1 MPKTRNRNR
10 DVGPFNNQD
19 TEQIRTQLA
28 VIEDEWLKSRV
39 EGNLEFSEQL
49 IDDSYQGI
57 TSNGCL
63 QTKAE
68 FLEAISRSACSQS
81 HAEHGQ
87 RNIQIQGVFAI
98 STGLVSVYSS
108 AHSHLF
114 RYLRVFSNSGE
125 GWRLIASQST
135 RVLEA

>member
-28 VIEDEWLKSRV
+28 VIEDEWLKSRL

-57 TSNGCL
+57 TSNGCP

-81 HAEHGQ
+81 HGGCFDFRVNVSSSILE
-87 RNIQIQGVFAI
+87 RNRWELTK
-98 STGLVSVYSS
+98 S
-108 AHSHLF
+108 
-114 RYLRVFSNSGE
+114 
-125 GWRLIASQST
+125 
-135 RVLEA
+135 